1 MVSAKRILV
10 TLFSLSLL
18 ASGITSCDSG
28 TNQKTETTPA
38 ATEKTSESTVDVP
51 QDSESEPAAKDPGIT
66 PPSITPSVEP
76 SIPNLEGATPAPSN
90 PLTPNVKPSVNPII
104 VPPAQNVPPVPK
116 DSPLPDD
123 QGAVEPDGKGGIL
136 SPNPME
142 PKKPA
147 PKPKTES
154 KTQGQSATNAVAN
167 RKKVF
172 AKALAIVPNKDAK
185 FNEYYKKLDEL
196 VTKVESQKPLTQ
208 EAIDSV
214 NVLNQQYPAEAIKF
228 NAAMQKVMPAA
239 KPKM

>member
-1 MVSAKRILV
+1 MVSAKKILV

-18 ASGITSCDSG
+18 AGGITACDSG
-28 TNQKTETTPA
+28 SNQKAETT
-38 ATEKTSESTVDVP
+38 EKSSEGTVDVP
-51 QDSESEPAAKDPGIT
+51 ADSESEPSIKDPGIT

-76 SIPNLEGATPAPSN
+76 SVPNLEGATPPTN
-90 PLTPNVKPSVNPII
+90 PLTPNIKPSVSPVI
-104 VPPAQNVPPVPK
+104 VPPAPK
-116 DSPLPDD
+116 EEQLPDD

-154 KTQGQSATNAVAN
+154 KTQGQAATNAVAN

-185 FNEYYKKLDEL
+185 FNDYYKKLDEL

-214 NVLNQQYPAEAIKF
+214 NTLNQQYPAEAIKF
-228 NAAMQKVMPAA
+228 NAAMQKVMPA